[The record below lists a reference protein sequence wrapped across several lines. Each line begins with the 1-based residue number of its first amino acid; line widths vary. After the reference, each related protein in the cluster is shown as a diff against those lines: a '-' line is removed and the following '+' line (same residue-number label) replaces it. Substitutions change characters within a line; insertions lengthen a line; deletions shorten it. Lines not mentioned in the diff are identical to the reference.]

1 LLVNLF
7 QKLVS
12 KLGSLLAS
20 DQGQVSEKHEVGRW
34 ILLLAS
40 LDEVSTILE
49 IGTWNG
55 LGTSKM
61 VALGVKSRESI
72 KKVEVL
78 GLEANHRLF
87 TKAESNLKKYSFYQ
101 VIHGTIVTE
110 DQLDTSGLSGDEKE
124 WILQDI
130 SDLGSTPL
138 VLNAIPL
145 KIDLLILDGGEFST
159 YAEYKIL
166 QNRVSKWIIL
176 DDTNT
181 RKCRRIL
188 EEVKFDNLFSIV
200 WSSNER
206 NGTAV
211 LMRI

>member
-1 LLVNLF
+1 LSVNLF

-12 KLGSLLAS
+12 KLRSLLAS
-20 DQGQVSEKHEVGRW
+20 DQGQVSDKHEIGRW
-34 ILLLAS
+34 ILLLSS
-40 LDEVSTILE
+40 LEEVSTILE

-55 LGTSKM
+55 LGTSKL
-61 VALGVKSRESI
+61 VAHGVKTRESI
-72 KKVEVL
+72 QKVEVL

-87 TKAESNLKKYSFYQ
+87 VKAESNLKKYSFYQ

-110 DQLDTSGLSGDEKE
+110 DQLDTSELSGDEKE

-130 SDLGSTPL
+130 SDLESTPL
-138 VLNAIPL
+138 VMNAIPP

-181 RKCRRIL
+181 RKCRKIL
-188 EEVKFDNLFSIV
+188 EEVRIDSLFSIV

-206 NGTAV
+206 NGTAG
-211 LMRI
+211 LLRI